1 MKFTE
6 ISAADFNLALTLDSG
21 QVFHWDKVGRGFV
34 GMIGNSAVYIE
45 QDGNALRA
53 KVASALSRR
62 SLNRGQDA
70 HATIANYFALDHPLA
85 DICASFPE
93 DPIMN
98 EARDFCRGLRIIRQ
112 PKWECLATFI
122 CSSMKQVA
130 HIRQISLALRRRFG
144 EGRQIGNR
152 FAYTFPPPR
161 RIARASEN
169 DLRECALGYR
179 ARNLLMTARLVSSGR
194 AGLEAWS
201 ALPDADLR
209 EKLCAL
215 PGVGMKVANC
225 VMLFAYERLRAFP
238 IDVWIERVLKQQ
250 YFSRKKKVTELRLR
264 EFAETYF
271 GEHGG
276 YAQQYLFHHA
286 RMASRTSE
294 APRDSSTALGFARN
308 DKGRDTRMAS
318 RRSTMAKNSDDGGGA
333 PSRRRTRLVLPEG
346 GPSPCLGRDRRKQ
359 APSGST
365 RGIRKA
371 NRPVRQVVSARRLR

>member
-1 MKFTE
+1 MKLIE
-6 ISAADFNLALTLDSG
+6 IPAPDLDLAMTLDSG
-21 QVFHWDKVGRGFV
+21 QVFHWRKVGGRFV
-34 GMIGNSAVYIE
+34 GMIGNLPVLVE
-45 QDGNALRA
+45 QRGNVLCAD
-53 KVASALSRR
+53 VASASRGY
-62 SLNRGQDA
+62 SGKCARGA
-70 HATIANYFALDHPLA
+70 HATIAHYFALDHPLGE
-85 DICASFPE
+85 ICASFPD
-93 DPIMN
+93 DPVMN
-98 EARDFCRGLRIIRQ
+98 AARQFCRGLRIIRQ

-144 EGRQIGNR
+144 ERRQIGNR
-152 FAYTFPPPR
+152 FAYTFPPAR

-179 ARNLLMTARLVSSGR
+179 ARNLLMTARLVSSGK
-194 AGLEAWS
+194 AGLKAWS

-225 VMLFAYERLRAFP
+225 VMLFGYERLRAFP
-238 IDVWIERVLKQQ
+238 IDVWIKRVLKQQ

-286 RMASRTSE
+286 RIASRRSRM
-294 APRDSSTALGFARN
+294 ARDSSTPLRFARN
-308 DKGRDTRMAS
+308 DKKECARL
-318 RRSTMAKNSDDGGGA
+318 
-333 PSRRRTRLVLPEG
+333 PSRTVELRRDSSTSKAFGARNDKERSARTG
-346 GPSPCLGRDRRKQ
+346 EKQ
-359 APSGST
+359 APSES
-365 RGIRKA
+365 RRRIRKA
-371 NRPVRQVVSARRLR
+371 NGPVSQVVSTPGLR